1 MDETNLLRR
10 SNVRR
15 NRKSR
20 KGSCNVNKKY
30 VQPVVDVIL
39 NEINNESLPSSSR
52 SSTDDIVC
60 VPNVDTDASK
70 VTSNSSGKVFRE
82 LHNKSEEKL
91 RNSSFKLLEASPSKK
106 LKTRAVTK
114 QLCLRKGK
122 KVHVASGYKIVDFQL
137 LQTSIASSARCIK
150 CKKKTPSNYYQ
161 IPMYKHSIGSCIAN
175 HGPGSVESIFCYNG
189 FGPAC
194 NT

>member
-1 MDETNLLRR
+1 MDETNLLKRR

-39 NEINNESLPSSSR
+39 NEINNESLLPSSSR

-106 LKTRAVTK
+106 VKTRAVTK

-122 KVHVASGYKIVDFQL
+122 KVHVASEYKIVDFQL
-137 LQTSIASSARCIK
+137 LQTSIASSARCINWFWTFK
-150 CKKKTPSNYYQ
+150 RNSIELILLNPTKFEQIRKFENFRMKKKD
-161 IPMYKHSIGSCIAN
+161 
-175 HGPGSVESIFCYNG
+175 
-189 FGPAC
+189 
-194 NT
+194 